1 MFLEMLCCEGNNV
14 SQNRSAEGHMKD
26 PTDFSS
32 FPNSFLPGVC
42 VVSVTTMRRN
52 VILTLGIVFVKT
64 TPLERTAQVAK
75 KVSME
80 IRHLVPK
87 TTVSRVRVS
96 LGTSA
101 FRLV

>member
-1 MFLEMLCCEGNNV
+1 
-14 SQNRSAEGHMKD
+14 MKD